1 MYIVFTVFSNTLILS
16 SYRDS
21 QELRAAGP
29 AMTAVTGSIFK
40 HMPSP
45 HPVHP
50 PRRFPAPQALT
61 HIPGTDEGI
70 EHPIPKQRDL
80 ESHFGHRREANPFHH
95 LVQVNTNKSQASSLP
110 QATRPLP
117 TKQMHSIQA
126 PSVAGSKTG
135 HPFIPLFFPVM
146 YKKTSTHHHHY
157 HRFAP
162 TPPPMTPHYPGLVLL
177 LLFLS
182 SAQPQRS
189 SHDDALPL
197 LLFPNLAPRDPLP
210 GARPAPPGALEVLQP
225 LSRLGEVLGCKSH
238 SSSAHTPHQ
247 PAQR

>member
-117 TKQMHSIQA
+117 PP
-126 PSVAGSKTG
+126 PSGRIIASRLSTTGSKTKASIQ
-135 HPFIPLFFPVM
+135 IPSFPPSCT
-146 YKKTSTHHHHY
+146 KKHLHITIITTAS
-157 HRFAP
+157 P
-162 TPPPMTPHYPGLVLL
+162 QPPPP
-177 LLFLS
+177 
-182 SAQPQRS
+182 
-189 SHDDALPL
+189 
-197 LLFPNLAPRDPLP
+197 
-210 GARPAPPGALEVLQP
+210 
-225 LSRLGEVLGCKSH
+225 
-238 SSSAHTPHQ
+238 
-247 PAQR
+247 